1 MGLLGPY
8 KNFSP
13 NKEELL
19 KWQSIV
25 LNLLEKLGFLIN
37 YIKSELEPTHILV
50 FLEFLMNTVTTE
62 IKLPKEKVMQ
72 ATQDAQNLLQVQQ
85 ASARQIAS
93 TPDRNL
99 LFNSSS
105 NPSCSPPLQRPSAS
119 EAPNPEERRIRYD
132 SPSLKKQKTIC
143 CGGFR
148 I

>member
-1 MGLLGPY
+1 MLVYLDDMIILVR
-8 KNFSP
+8 

-25 LNLLEKLGFLIN
+25 LHLLENLDFLIN
-37 YIKSELEPTHILV
+37 CSKSELEPTQILV
-50 FLEFLMNTVTTE
+50 FLGFLINTVTME

-72 ATQDAQNLLQVQQ
+72 ATRGSEPPAG
-85 ASARQIAS
+85 SAVISKAAG

-105 NPSCSPPLQRPSAS
+105 NPSCLHPLQRPSAS
-119 EAPNPEERRIRYD
+119 ETSSPEERGIRCD
-132 SPSLKKQKTIC
+132 SLSLKKQKKIC
-143 CGGFR
+143 YGGFK